1 MRASDGRIIFSYSS
15 AFIKYWNYAVIVLAI
30 YNSITIPI
38 SIFYAEDGHSMFRGA
53 LSGFMD
59 AIVDLIFLV
68 DVIVTFRTTYLD
80 TTKGCE
86 ETDTHKIGMTY
97 LRGSFTIDFAS
108 SVPFAEFVP
117 TALKSAV
124 KLLGLLKLLRISR
137 LSVAVTSSNAAQ
149 ADKVQMKIVIMA
161 FELLVVMHVLG
172 TIWFALVG

>member
-1 MRASDGRIIFSYSS
+1 
-15 AFIKYWNYAVIVLAI
+15 
-30 YNSITIPI
+30 
-38 SIFYAEDGHSMFRGA
+38 MFRGA